1 MTFIAIAA
9 FLLLLVVVGMV
20 ARPLLVPSVA
30 GPAVDEDDSEL
41 EQQKALLLDAIREV
55 DMDLATG
62 KLSVEDHRG
71 LRAQLVAE
79 ATSVM
84 QRLDEEEAATLV
96 AASATASEAATSEA
110 ATEAASEEA
119 APEGPV
125 DAART
130 AEVEDALD
138 DVEAAIEDEVARR
151 RERLA
156 AGDCSTCREAREAGD
171 AFCRRCGAA
180 LDILQEARS

>member
-20 ARPLLVPSVA
+20 ARPLLVPSA
-30 GPAVDEDDSEL
+30 APPAEDEDDSEL
-41 EQQKALLLDAIREV
+41 AQQKALLLDAIREV

-62 KLSVEDHRG
+62 KLSVEDHRS

-84 QRLDEEEAATLV
+84 QRLDEEAATLA
-96 AASATASEAATSEA
+96 AASDDAATAAAPGTATSDGPADGDAAEAAD
-110 ATEAASEEA
+110 
-119 APEGPV
+119 V
-125 DAART
+125 
-130 AEVEDALD
+130 LD

-156 AGDCSTCREAREAGD
+156 ADDCQTCREAREAGD

-180 LDILQEARS
+180 VDVLQEARS

>member
-9 FLLLLVVVGMV
+9 FALLLAVVAMA
-20 ARPLLVPSVA
+20 ARPLLVPAVD
-30 GPAVDEDDSEL
+30 GPKVDEDDSEL
-41 EQQKALLLDAIREV
+41 AQRKARLLDAIREL

-62 KLSVEDHRG
+62 KLSVEDHRS

-79 ATSVM
+79 ATAVL
-84 QRLDEEEAATLV
+84 QLLDEEAAR
-96 AASATASEAATSEA
+96 ATADATTSPD
-110 ATEAASEEA
+110 A
-119 APEGPV
+119 APAAGTWTDEAPSTAGP
-125 DAART
+125 
-130 AEVEDALD
+130 D

-156 AGDCSTCREAREAGD
+156 AGDCPSCTAAREAGD

-180 LDILQEARS
+180 LDVLEEARS

>member
-20 ARPLLVPSVA
+20 ARPLLVPA
-30 GPAVDEDDSEL
+30 AARPAEDEDDSEL
-41 EQQKALLLDAIREV
+41 AQQKALLLDAIREV

-62 KLSVEDHRG
+62 KLSVEDHHS

-84 QRLDEEEAATLV
+84 QRLDEETATFA
-96 AASATASEAATSEA
+96 AASADAATA
-110 ATEAASEEA
+110 G
-119 APEGPV
+119 APGTTPSDAPADG
-125 DAART
+125 DAA
-130 AEVEDALD
+130 AEVADVLD

-156 AGDCSTCREAREAGD
+156 ADDCQTCREAREAGD

-180 LDILQEARS
+180 IDVLQEARS

>member
-20 ARPLLVPSVA
+20 ARPLLVPAVA
-30 GPAVDEDDSEL
+30 RPAEDEDDSEL
-41 EQQKALLLDAIREV
+41 AQQKALLLDAIREV

-62 KLSVEDHRG
+62 KLSVEDHRS

-84 QRLDEEEAATLV
+84 QRLDEETATSVTGSDDAATAATAAAPGTATSDGPADEAA
-96 AASATASEAATSEA
+96 
-110 ATEAASEEA
+110 
-119 APEGPV
+119 
-125 DAART
+125 
-130 AEVEDALD
+130 AEVADVLD

-156 AGDCSTCREAREAGD
+156 ADDCQTCREAREAGD

-180 LDILQEARS
+180 IDVLQEARS